1 VSYLQGLHGVVA
13 IVLLCSLLFAEEAG
27 IPIPF
32 APGEVVL
39 MAGGLLI
46 AAGGLDPL
54 VFVPLAIAAALAGS
68 MVGYSWAR
76 LVGEY
81 GLTTLAR
88 RLRQA
93 ENLARVS
100 GRIRSAGPRAI
111 AVSRLIPGLRIY
123 TSLVAGAAGV
133 DRRTFLLGVVPAT
146 VAWVAVFVVLGA
158 AVGIPVE
165 HFLGEVQKLAVQ
177 GAILVAIGLGSF
189 LAIRR
194 VPAGD
199 RGALV
204 RMPYGVRV
212 VLALAVDL
220 GLVASMLSGVVALV
234 RRLVGAGLIAGW
246 ADALVVAAGIGIFYL
261 VITRRGTGATAGE
274 ALLRTTYVAR
284 RHRGTAQPQP
294 VPGHLPADEDDLLH
308 AATVLRLVAD
318 VSRLRLL
325 RHLLAGER
333 SSAELARE
341 TGLPDSE
348 VVYHLG
354 QLWRAQLVA
363 PTEAGRGEVRYAV
376 PPGSPRD
383 AVVGL
388 LLAAAVEQPAV
399 ASPGQAHLSL

>member
-1 VSYLQGLHGVVA
+1 
-13 IVLLCSLLFAEEAG
+13 
-27 IPIPF
+27 
-32 APGEVVL
+32 
-39 MAGGLLI
+39 
-46 AAGGLDPL
+46 
-54 VFVPLAIAAALAGS
+54 
-68 MVGYSWAR
+68 
-76 LVGEY
+76 
-81 GLTTLAR
+81 
-88 RLRQA
+88 
-93 ENLARVS
+93 
-100 GRIRSAGPRAI
+100 
-111 AVSRLIPGLRIY
+111 
-123 TSLVAGAAGV
+123 
-133 DRRTFLLGVVPAT
+133 
-146 VAWVAVFVVLGA
+146 
-158 AVGIPVE
+158 
-165 HFLGEVQKLAVQ
+165 
-177 GAILVAIGLGSF
+177 
-189 LAIRR
+189 
-194 VPAGD
+194 
-199 RGALV
+199 
-204 RMPYGVRV
+204 MPYGVRV

-341 TGLPDSE
+341 TGLPVSE

-354 QLWRAQLVA
+354 QLWRAQLVM
-363 PTEAGRGEVRYAV
+363 PTEPGPGEVRYTV

-383 AVVGL
+383 AVLGL
-388 LLAAAVEQPAV
+388 LLAATVDRPAV
-399 ASPGQAHLSL
+399 ASPG

>member
-13 IVLLCSLLFAEEAG
+13 ILLLCSLLFAEEAG

-54 VFVPLAIAAALAGS
+54 VFVPLAIAASLAGS

-93 ENLARVS
+93 DNLARVS

-133 DRRTFLLGVVPAT
+133 DRRTFLLGVVPPT

-204 RMPYGVRV
+204 RMPHGVRV

-274 ALLRTTYVAR
+274 ALLRTTYIAR
-284 RHRGTAQPQP
+284 RHRGTAH
-294 VPGHLPADEDDLLH
+294 PGSASGDLPDDDDDDLIH
-308 AATVLRLVAD
+308 AATLLRLVAD

-333 SSAELARE
+333 STAELARE
-341 TGLPDSE
+341 TGLPVSE

-354 QLWRAQLVA
+354 QLWRAQLVV
-363 PTEAGRGEVRYAV
+363 PTEAGHGEVRYAV

-383 AVVGL
+383 AVLGL
-388 LLAAAVEQPAV
+388 LLAAAVDRPAV
-399 ASPGQAHLSL
+399 ASPG